1 MEFFLMAEKVK
12 KFGKSEAIIKS
23 EEKTGFSWE
32 YRVELHLCLKRLVNR
47 VINTNNKQQQLDYL
61 KDTYFWFFKKLMAMG
76 VLSYKETQEE
86 QKVMNPLVDRM
97 SNAMRGIIS

>member
-1 MEFFLMAEKVK
+1 
-12 KFGKSEAIIKS
+12 
-23 EEKTGFSWE
+23 
-32 YRVELHLCLKRLVNR
+32 LKRLVNR